1 MKRKVYFVSLIMA
14 LLASLGCCV
23 LLLSIPACG
32 QPQQS
37 SLAAEENVFN
47 YQKDW
52 YSQADQIMDYYNFP
66 RDIAWE
72 DNVLNPDNYE
82 YLTATLYDI
91 ELNNPLEI
99 DCIELQ
105 YLFIERY
112 LGTCHADTEE
122 WYWWYKEYKGY

>member
-1 MKRKVYFVSLIMA
+1 MKN
-14 LLASLGCCV
+14 
-23 LLLSIPACG
+23 LLLMMMTLICLSSCS
-32 QPQQS
+32 QPSQS

-52 YSQADQIMDYYNFP
+52 YSQSDQIMDYYNFP

-72 DNVLNPDNYE
+72 DNILNPDNYE

-112 LGTCHADTEE
+112 LGTCHTDTEE